1 MFNLHSIYISRILWS
16 KYQKSLN
23 SGLLSVFYCGLDMH
37 SFNTKNM
44 LNLPKYYI
52 ATGGNVFVPG
62 CPSLYSYAVQS
73 HGDHAPGMRVL
84 DCMKQRSPSNSIT
97 TTTRTLSN
105 LLCL

>member
-52 ATGGNVFVPG
+52 ATGENVCPRLPKFVLVCGAEPWRS
-62 CPSLYSYAVQS
+62 CPWYEGAGL
-73 HGDHAPGMRVL
+73 HETKEPF
-84 DCMKQRSPSNSIT
+84 KFN
-97 TTTRTLSN
+97 N
-105 LLCL
+105 NNNKNFK